1 TLVGNGTHTGT
12 FTSASGATVQMT
24 ASNHTFN
31 GVTFGGT
38 GSTRLNGGS
47 GTLSGTVT
55 ANNFE
60 FAGGT
65 LGGTAQVNGTGFN
78 WTGGTFAGGTL
89 TMNAGSV
96 LTIGGAAGKTLSGY
110 TLANAGTVNW
120 TSSNNLLFENGAVI
134 SNNGLFDV
142 KTDADLQHTTGAT
155 PAFINVGTL
164 RKSAGAGDTVI
175 GLSNVFPFT
184 NTGTVDAQIGSIS
197 IAG

>member
-1 TLVGNGTHTGT
+1 
-12 FTSASGATVQMT
+12 
-24 ASNHTFN
+24 
-31 GVTFGGT
+31 VTFGGT
-38 GSTRLNGGS
+38 GSTKLSGGS

-60 FAGGT
+60 FAAGT

-78 WTGGTFAGGTL
+78 WTGGTFSGGTL

-134 SNNGLFDV
+134 RQQRAVRREDRRRPAAHDRC
-142 KTDADLQHTTGAT
+142 DARIHQRWAPCARAQGTGRH
-155 PAFINVGTL
+155 GE
-164 RKSAGAGDTVI
+164 SG
-175 GLSNVFPFT
+175 
-184 NTGTVDAQIGSIS
+184 
-197 IAG
+197 